1 MHDNSR
7 AGHRTGTALKSRGL
21 VVPNTVPKAP
31 LNWTWVCQFE
41 GNVVEYTTEH
51 ERSWWGW
58 LY

>member
-7 AGHRTGTALKSRGL
+7 ACHRTGTALKSQGR

-41 GNVVEYTTEH
+41 GNFVEYTTEH
-51 ERSWWGW
+51 ERSWWDW